1 MRKSGRTPLFRARRL
16 EKILDVGEIY
26 IKLEGANP
34 NGHLVD
40 RIAEMIVMEAA
51 NQKCNEIL
59 IMGSQNFTQIVRYY
73 AELAEIK
80 PIIPV
85 FKSEKWKLSKINE
98 DAFLDF
104 RDEYTLSQYD
114 LLKRISDESGAY
126 LAFEGKTT
134 QIFSEI
140 ATDEIMNEILIRLK
154 NKVDNIYLQM
164 DHGLNVETARWSAY
178 KLWIEGVLE
187 MPPSLFTAQSAK
199 GKIENEAD
207 TEILVDDEV
216 LKEAVKV
223 LRNMEHL
230 KLKQSDSLAFGA
242 FYQSVKQGKV
252 EKGTHVIILKDGKTE
267 VKIDNLNDFD
277 DVSKRQLV
285 AYTREWLAQ
294 YADSFDETEDAI
306 ENAND
311 KGFILLASRN
321 NEYEGV
327 CIVVNLGF
335 DRFIPKYHLAYIG
348 TRSTSKGRGLGTELI
363 QKAIELTEG
372 NLSLHVDLDNK
383 TAKKL
388 YEKLGFVHTYNRML
402 YKGQ

>member
-1 MRKSGRTPLFRARRL
+1 MRKSGKTPLFRARRL

-34 NGHLVD
+34 NGHLID
-40 RIAEMIVMEAA
+40 RVAEMIVMEAE
-51 NQKCNEIL
+51 NQSCKEVL
-59 IMGSQNFTQIVRYY
+59 IMGSQNYTKIVQYY
-73 AELAEIK
+73 VEAAELKAIV
-80 PIIPV
+80 PV
-85 FKSEKWKLSKINE
+85 FKNEKWKIQHLNQE
-98 DAFLDF
+98 GYLDF
-104 RDEYTLSQYD
+104 RDEYTLTPVD
-114 LLKRISDESGAY
+114 LLKRIAEESNAY
-126 LAFEGKTT
+126 LAYEGVTT

-140 ATDEIMNEILIRLK
+140 ATDEIMTEILFRLQ
-154 NKVDNIYLQM
+154 NKVDNIYLQL
-164 DHGLNVETARWSAY
+164 DHGLNFETARWSAY
-178 KLWIEGVLE
+178 KLWIEGKIQS
-187 MPPSLFTAQSAK
+187 PPNLYTAHSMK
-199 GKIENEAD
+199 GKVTTEGSS
-207 TEILVDDEV
+207 EILVDETI

-230 KLKQSDSLAFGA
+230 KLKASESYAFGA

-252 EKGTHVIILKDGKTE
+252 EKGTHIIILKDGKTE

-311 KGFILLASRN
+311 RGFILLASRN

-363 QKAIELTEG
+363 QKAIELTDG

-383 TAKKL
+383 GAKKL

-402 YKGQ
+402 YKG